1 MIVDI
6 YNEYALLKSF
16 KSLLLIILILLIR
29 KFLNKNAFKSASIIL
44 WALLFAYLICPYQIL
59 IRIEEFNS
67 NKVFNFIL
75 YILSY
80 IDSVIRLMS
89 QKASYVLYPINR
101 YIVTVIILCYVLYK
115 YIKFDKIMKDSKI
128 IHKNKCIDYIK
139 SFKLRRTVSI
149 YINNNLKT
157 PVTYGLFKPKIIL
170 QSYILEDEVLL
181 KYVMMHELTHIKK
194 FHILFNHIVN
204 IVACVFW
211 CNPLLIVSLK
221 YLE

>member
-16 KSLLLIILILLIR
+16 KSFLLIILILLVR
-29 KFLNKNAFKSASIIL
+29 KYLNKNAFKSASIIL
-44 WALLFAYLICPYQIL
+44 WAFLFIYLICPYQIL

-115 YIKFDKIMKDSKI
+115 YIKF
-128 IHKNKCIDYIK
+128 NY
-139 SFKLRRTVSI
+139 KL
-149 YINNNLKT
+149 
-157 PVTYGLFKPKIIL
+157 
-170 QSYILEDEVLL
+170 QQ
-181 KYVMMHELTHIKK
+181 
-194 FHILFNHIVN
+194 
-204 IVACVFW
+204 
-211 CNPLLIVSLK
+211 
-221 YLE
+221 